1 MAHLPFIT
9 WTTMSVTK
17 IILVIYFFS
26 PVISFNASLL
36 LERAFP
42 HKGIEI
48 SMLHTFDTQRHLG
61 MGNGTGVPHFN
72 LSGSITLGLYYTK
85 VKLGT
90 PAKVFHVQVDTGSDL
105 FWVSCSTCKNCPKYS
120 QLDLIV
126 FDSVYENDTTV
137 TGSTNII
144 FGCTTSLTGL
154 PTSQGP
160 ADGIIG
166 LGHSKVSIL
175 SQLASREETPRI
187 FSHCLTG
194 EGFGGG
200 VLLFGEI
207 LVPDL
212 IYTPLVPS
220 RFHYNVDVESLAI
233 NGRVL
238 SIDPE
243 VFKSSRYRGAIF
255 DSGSTFVSL
264 IDEAY
269 IPFAHGIKT
278 ALSHLVPVTGL
289 EGDLCYES
297 STSKAEDFPIISF
310 EFAGKAIMHLRA
322 EDYLVEG
329 M

>member
-1 MAHLPFIT
+1 MVQESPTSILVVASLLGFITPKLNWEHLPKSFMFKWIQV
-9 WTTMSVTK
+9 VTSFGSLAAHARTVRSK
-17 IILVIYFFS
+17 ANSIVNFFS
-26 PVISFNASLL
+26 PESSSTASFLGCSQSFCPNKHLEITTTCLKSNLCGYTSSYADVIDS
-36 LERAFP
+36 
-42 HKGIEI
+42 
-48 SMLHTFDTQRHLG
+48 
-61 MGNGTGVPHFN
+61 
-72 LSGSITLGLYYTK
+72 SGY
-85 VKLGT
+85 
-90 PAKVFHVQVDTGSDL
+90 F
-105 FWVSCSTCKNCPKYS
+105 VS
-120 QLDLIV
+120 DLIV

-269 IPFAHGIKT
+269 IPFAHSIKT